1 MRIRFA
7 KLLAVFVFGSSGL
20 YNPSPTAA
28 SHRAQARFGCPAA
41 QAALFRWWAG
51 IWDYA
56 IPGYDPGV
64 TTVTPSEDGCQ
75 LQEEFVDVGN
85 KQAHTT
91 ILFDPGSQRWKRLV
105 ADPFR
110 TYRSSGVFAPDGSI
124 AFYETPTERETYR
137 PVDHDHVHFLG
148 ESSTDG
154 GKSWKIGFDAIF
166 TRRP

>member
-1 MRIRFA
+1 MPIGLRSA
-7 KLLAVFVFGSSGL
+7 LAVLALATMGGGA
-20 YNPSPTAA
+20 TAA
-28 SHRAQARFGCPAA
+28 SAVRPPETSASCTPALA
-41 QAALFRWWAG
+41 SQFAWWAG
-51 IWDYA
+51 TWDYA

-124 AFYETPTERETYR
+124 AFYESPTERETYR
-137 PVDHDHVHFLG
+137 PADHDHVHFLG
-148 ESSTDG
+148 ESSKDG
-154 GKSWKIGFDAIF
+154 GKSWKIVFDAIF